1 MRPVELL
8 PIKGLRVRREVANL
22 PTPAGPQA
30 PQGLVARASPVCDSA
45 QRCHAGGARYG
56 HGSPDLSKVECP
68 SLQYAEKSKI
78 SFRHRSPLRARLRYS
93 TQDSTART
101 AIALP
106 LRSNARHSKH
116 ASQLIEEAK
125 RCPSLQK
132 NTHAKTDS
140 ELTHSRFFRKSRPA
154 QLSPMTR
161 YRRARERSDR
171 KKLHYGGCATTP
183 IRVHERENEFAL
195 QHSWGCTAL
204 KRLRREK
211 GGG

>member
-30 PQGLVARASPVCDSA
+30 PLGLSARASPVCDSA

-93 TQDSTART
+93 TQDSKRE
-101 AIALP
+101 
-106 LRSNARHSKH
+106 LRSHCHCDPMQGIRSTLHNSSKKPSTVRHCKRIRMRKLTVNLRIVDISVIFHISTSPGFHTFSPGFLDGDREGAPEAASAR
-116 ASQLIEEAK
+116 
-125 RCPSLQK
+125 
-132 NTHAKTDS
+132 
-140 ELTHSRFFRKSRPA
+140 
-154 QLSPMTR
+154 
-161 YRRARERSDR
+161 
-171 KKLHYGGCATTP
+171 
-183 IRVHERENEFAL
+183 
-195 QHSWGCTAL
+195 
-204 KRLRREK
+204 
-211 GGG
+211 